1 MLRRTIAGVP
11 GLEVVGEVTDP
22 AELSSLI
29 RQSEAQWVIVSIGS
43 EETVPS
49 ALKSGLAQRPALCIL
64 GLAADGSQASV
75 VCAGSSEA
83 TLDGLSLDDLIAILK
98 ERDVSY
104 SGNS

>member
-1 MLRRTIAGVP
+1 
-11 GLEVVGEVTDP
+11 
-22 AELSSLI
+22 
-29 RQSEAQWVIVSIGS
+29 
-43 EETVPS
+43 
-49 ALKSGLAQRPALCIL
+49 
-64 GLAADGSQASV
+64 